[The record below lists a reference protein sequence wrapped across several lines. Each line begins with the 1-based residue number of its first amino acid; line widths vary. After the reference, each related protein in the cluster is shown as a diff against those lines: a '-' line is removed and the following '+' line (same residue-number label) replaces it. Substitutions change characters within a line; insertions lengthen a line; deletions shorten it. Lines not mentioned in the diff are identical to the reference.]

1 MMQYLPCT
9 NLERHHADADA
20 LTLALT
26 KPHQTSLFLFFSFS
40 LHFFTMR
47 AAAFMCLL
55 GVASAGT
62 HYSFVKF
69 EANGAVVTGNSD
81 ITHIGGEELDR
92 SEWIQANRLSHGLKR
107 DIGTGARV
115 SGDTL
120 YSNIEFTLPMGPAVP
135 MLMQALERGHTVN
148 AVVKRFH
155 NRRDGQE
162 EKYMEIVCTD
172 GRLAGVEVADN
183 ANGETIVHV
192 SYAFHSMSIGHV
204 GEDGNT
210 KAFLSPSSS
219 LA

>member
-1 MMQYLPCT
+1 
-9 NLERHHADADA
+9 
-20 LTLALT
+20 
-26 KPHQTSLFLFFSFS
+26 
-40 LHFFTMR
+40 MR
-47 AAAFMCLL
+47 AAVFMCLL

-81 ITHIGGEELDR
+81 ITHIGGEELER

-115 SGDTL
+115 SGHTS
-120 YSNIEFTLPMGPAVP
+120 YSNIQFTLPMGPAVP

-172 GRLAGVEVADN
+172 GRLAGVEVSVNAD
-183 ANGETIVHV
+183 GDTVVYV
-192 SYAFHSMSIGHV
+192 SYAFHTMQIDHV
-204 GEDGNT
+204 GEDGT
-210 KAFLSPSSS
+210 TSAHFDWSGSSQ
-219 LA
+219 A